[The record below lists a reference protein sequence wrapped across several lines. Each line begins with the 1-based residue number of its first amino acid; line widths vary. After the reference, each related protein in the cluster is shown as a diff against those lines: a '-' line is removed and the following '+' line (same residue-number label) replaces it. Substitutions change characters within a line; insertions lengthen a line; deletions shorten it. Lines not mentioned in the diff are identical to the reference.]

1 VKIQEPTLPEIRL
14 LIFDLDG
21 TLIDSEE
28 DIVLSANAMRQAVG
42 LEPLATKTVASYVG
56 QGVQVLIQKA
66 LGPDASP
73 DTLERATQ
81 FFIDYYR
88 AHMLDHTA
96 PYPGVREAL
105 QSLRGRRM
113 GVLTNKVVKLSQR
126 ILEGLEMTQFFEFIY
141 GGNSFEKKKPDP
153 IGIITSMQATGAGV
167 RQTMMV
173 GDSETDVETGRN
185 AGVWTCGVTY
195 GIGSRTLE
203 SCPPDFLL
211 GNLMELPG
219 LLNGSR
225 MAESSR
231 Q

>member
-1 VKIQEPTLPEIRL
+1 MKIQEPILQDIRL

-28 DIVLSANAMRQAVG
+28 DIVLSANAMRQAAG
-42 LEPLATKTVASYVG
+42 LAPLATKTVASYVG
-56 QGVQVLIQKA
+56 LGVQVLIQKA

-73 DTLERATQ
+73 GTLERATQ
-81 FFIDYYR
+81 IFIDYYR
-88 AHMLDHTA
+88 THMLDHTA

-105 QSLRGRRM
+105 QMLRGRRM
-113 GVLTNKVVKLSQR
+113 GVLTNKVAKLSQQ
-126 ILEGLEMTQFFEFIY
+126 ILEGLQLAQFFDFIY

-153 IGIITSMQATGAGV
+153 VGILTPMQSAGV
-167 RQTMMV
+167 GARQTMMV
-173 GDSETDVETGRN
+173 GDSETDIQTGRN

-195 GIGSRTLE
+195 GIGSQTLE

-211 GNLMELPG
+211 ANLTELPA
-219 LLNGSR
+219 LLNGAR